1 MCLRPIKVRNPS
13 RYFRE
18 GIDKEY
24 ITVPCGKCSEC
35 VNANRMDWQIRLYY
49 EHIATEKLHD
59 GFTFYFT
66 LTYNNICPHLPVR
79 DDKGRIVLCFNHKH
93 IPDFIKRLR
102 TQLIRDD
109 VKMSIRHFISSEYG
123 DSPDAS
129 YITDSG
135 RRVFYT
141 HRPHYH
147 GLLFVSRED
156 GCELN
161 IKDAAAYIRNL
172 ICDKWSFGDK
182 TFTVGYD
189 RFGMPLTAGLV
200 GAAGPIGYCAKYL
213 DKGLNTDKY
222 YQSLINDE
230 RFADY
235 LDDLKPKHYQSQ
247 GLGRDALALV
257 DDGTLDAG
265 FIPCPVYDEMS
276 GLVLTRNFRLPLY
289 LMRRVNYNFDREHGV
304 FVPSARGMRNLPRM
318 MYNQREDIAKSI
330 DDFKFLF
337 SHDFRKDSLFSE
349 KCVDILKNTYN
360 GCFDFEYCNDLF
372 CALKEYD
379 SRYIANYI
387 TFFRDRSMYRC
398 TSSPESIS
406 DSNAKAIVSLTGDEV
421 SIQQVMMLGFDP
433 ADIISM
439 PFGKRDFIK
448 RYESMIFRTFFPSQV
463 KCHREPNY
471 TSVFTYHHKLLD
483 DYIAL
488 YDAFALT
495 VRYFNSLEREKR
507 VALYKQ
513 QRKLLKRAHHKDK
526 LSNSL
531 KVS

>member
-49 EHIATEKLHD
+49 EHISTEQLHD

-66 LTYNNICPHLPVR
+66 LTYNNLCPHLPVR

-135 RRVFYT
+135 RRAFYT

-147 GLLFVSRED
+147 GLLFVSRER
-156 GCELN
+156 GCELS
-161 IKDAAAYIRNL
+161 IKDAADYIRKL

-189 RFGMPLTAGLV
+189 RFGFPLTAGLV

-213 DKGLNTDKY
+213 DKGLNTDEY

-247 GLGRDALALV
+247 GLGRDALSLV

-265 FIPCPVYDEMS
+265 FIPCPVYDEKS

-289 LMRRVNYNFDREHGV
+289 LMRKVNYDFDKEHGV
-304 FVPSARGMRNLPRM
+304 FVPSERGMRNLPRI
-318 MYNQREDIAKSI
+318 MYNQREDVAKSI
-330 DDFKFLF
+330 DDFKTLYQ
-337 SHDFRKDSLFSE
+337 HDFRKGSVFAE
-349 KCVDILKNTYN
+349 KCLEILQNTYN
-360 GCFDFEYCNDLF
+360 GRFDFDYCNDLY
-372 CALKEYD
+372 CAFKEYD
-379 SRYIANYI
+379 SRFIANYI
-387 TFFRDRSMYRC
+387 TFFRDRSVYRC
-398 TSSPESIS
+398 TNDHNVMSDDKASAIIS
-406 DSNAKAIVSLTGDEV
+406 YTGDEV
-421 SIQQVMMLGFDP
+421 SIQQLMMLGYEP
-433 ADIISM
+433 SDIVSM
-439 PFGKRDFIK
+439 PLGKREYYTEF
-448 RYESMIFRTFFPSQV
+448 RNMLRRTFIPCQV
-463 KCHREPNY
+463 KRRDESFY
-471 TSVFTYHHKLLD
+471 KSVITYHDKMLEHFV
-483 DYIAL
+483 AL
-488 YDAFALT
+488 YNSFALT
-495 VRYFNSLEREKR
+495 VRNFNSLDREKR